1 MRSLTKKIGTV
12 AATIAML
19 TTPAIASASGASAPA
34 PGSEWAT
41 LSELNPAGAV
51 ALGASNATAGLP
63 TAATMTTSAAV
74 AQPVDADGEYRSNP
88 LPWPVIGVLL
98 AVVGTMIYIEFIE
111 HHHGHFLFP
120 NPASPQ

>member
-12 AATIAML
+12 AAAFAML
-19 TTPAIASASGASAPA
+19 TAPAVASASEGSAPTPA
-34 PGSEWAT
+34 SEWVT

-51 ALGASNATAGLP
+51 ALGASGATVP
-63 TAATMTTSAAV
+63 TAATMATSAAV
-74 AQPVDADGEYRSNP
+74 AQPVDANSDYRSNP

>member
-1 MRSLTKKIGTV
+1 MRSLAKKIGTV
-12 AATIAML
+12 AVAVAML
-19 TTPAIASASGASAPA
+19 TTPAIASASGGPAPA
-34 PGSEWAT
+34 NEWVT
-41 LSELNPAGAV
+41 MSELNPAGAI
-51 ALGASNATAGLP
+51 ALGASGATVP

-74 AQPVDADGEYRSNP
+74 AQPVDANGDYRSNP

-111 HHHGHFLFP
+111 HHHGRFLFP